1 MNDAELI
8 ALAALASIEAVQM
21 DGQNQMCALIGELP
35 RWTPE
40 SGKLPAGE
48 ALQEELYKRK
58 LHP

>member
-8 ALAALASIEAVQM
+8 ALAALAQIEAVQM
-21 DGQNQMCALIGELP
+21 DGDNQLRSLNGEHP
-35 RWTPE
+35 MWTSE
-40 SGKLPAGE
+40 TGKLPAGE

>member
-8 ALAALASIEAVQM
+8 ALAALAQIEAVQM
-21 DGQNQMCALIGELP
+21 DGENQMRALGGELP
-35 RWTPE
+35 AWTPAR
-40 SGKLPAGE
+40 GKLPAGE